1 MKKLFFFRSSAPN
14 SGNSNAVPQ
23 PATDKQVYW
32 ENPSET
38 GMNSDKVENSYRN
51 PKGLFSKAQKH
62 TSESQ
67 SSGPSALRR
76 SRSFSSPAFHGGG
89 LEPRNWSCLSD
100 QSRSPSSNTSV
111 QPHSSRRRTPE
122 RQSKGKQFE
131 AEVMRNAHGLERPGS
146 AGSSRA
152 GNDFSESSSFCSSNV
167 SGKVLD
173 RFIDG
178 EQQQE
183 MSRLKNSYSQKNHA
197 GNGNGGG
204 RRPPRVQYTAPTSPT
219 DSMKENPRSCLFGE
233 TVGTRL
239 YFSSRDW
246 AENGFGHES
255 PRKLA
260 KNVIE
265 RLSQSHVLHKTSS
278 TDYDPDIPI
287 TIEDI
292 YGESLNGC
300 PGSNSDGVAQKVYPL
315 DGSYE
320 AIDGYN
326 GKNFSGSHKQ
336 NNFLADNC
344 GCWNHAETKDDMDV
358 ELHRASKEAEE
369 RVALLS
375 EELEQESF
383 LRDGGFGLPALIQT
397 IRDLTEERMNL
408 ALEVSSLLQHRIAE
422 RAAAK
427 EELKVAKAELD
438 ARTRRLE
445 REKNELQSGL
455 EKELDRRSSDWS
467 FKLEKYQSEEQ
478 RLRDRV
484 RELAEQNVSLQREVS
499 SFNERE
505 AESRRLITYSESQT
519 KDLTAR
525 AKEAMEENQGLQQN
539 LSELKE
545 KYRAAEEDR
554 DCFKRNYEEKEEE
567 GKELHKSITRLLRT
581 CSEQEKTIDGLRQGL
596 SEAIGKN
603 DKQIGKL
610 QSEQM
615 RLTGV
620 EQALR
625 REVESYRLEI
635 DSLRHEN
642 ISLLSRLKG
651 NGKEGAYFTFKLD
664 QELLTRICCLQ
675 NQGLSLLNES
685 TQLCSKL
692 LDFIKGKARQIVEAK
707 QGIEVINK
715 GLDGQFVVESGMKIQ
730 GFKRGIESLTRSLQT
745 MSSLLHEKPN
755 PAFKPRSQCAEDD
768 RLNQLNEQTSEDIIK
783 FELKAEALLTNLL
796 REKLYSKELEVEQL
810 RAELA
815 AVVRGNDILRTE
827 VQNTQD
833 DLSCATHKLKDLE
846 LQMPKKDENINRLR
860 TDFEEST
867 KQLTIMKGILSKVSG
882 ERDLM
887 WEEVKQCS
895 EKNMLLNAEVNVL
908 KKKIEALDE
917 DLLLKEGQITIL
929 KDSLGNKPFDPFAS
943 LDSTREFLLE

>member
-278 TDYDPDIPI
+278 TDYDSDIPI

-315 DGSYE
+315 DGPYE
-320 AIDGYN
+320 AIDGYD

-484 RELAEQNVSLQREVS
+484 RSLQ
-499 SFNERE
+499 
-505 AESRRLITYSESQT
+505 SR
-519 KDLTAR
+519 
-525 AKEAMEENQGLQQN
+525 MFHF
-539 LSELKE
+539 KE
-545 KYRAAEEDR
+545 KSLPLMR
-554 DCFKRNYEEKEEE
+554 
-567 GKELHKSITRLLRT
+567 GKQR
-581 CSEQEKTIDGLRQGL
+581 
-596 SEAIGKN
+596 
-603 DKQIGKL
+603 
-610 QSEQM
+610 
-615 RLTGV
+615 
-620 EQALR
+620 
-625 REVESYRLEI
+625 
-635 DSLRHEN
+635 
-642 ISLLSRLKG
+642 
-651 NGKEGAYFTFKLD
+651 
-664 QELLTRICCLQ
+664 
-675 NQGLSLLNES
+675 
-685 TQLCSKL
+685 
-692 LDFIKGKARQIVEAK
+692 
-707 QGIEVINK
+707 
-715 GLDGQFVVESGMKIQ
+715 
-730 GFKRGIESLTRSLQT
+730 
-745 MSSLLHEKPN
+745 
-755 PAFKPRSQCAEDD
+755 AED
-768 RLNQLNEQTSEDIIK
+768 
-783 FELKAEALLTNLL
+783 
-796 REKLYSKELEVEQL
+796 
-810 RAELA
+810 
-815 AVVRGNDILRTE
+815 
-827 VQNTQD
+827 
-833 DLSCATHKLKDLE
+833 
-846 LQMPKKDENINRLR
+846 
-860 TDFEEST
+860 
-867 KQLTIMKGILSKVSG
+867 
-882 ERDLM
+882 
-887 WEEVKQCS
+887 
-895 EKNMLLNAEVNVL
+895 
-908 KKKIEALDE
+908 
-917 DLLLKEGQITIL
+917 
-929 KDSLGNKPFDPFAS
+929 
-943 LDSTREFLLE
+943 